1 MSSFVTNLNSSTAQ
15 EIVNWVMTADG
26 RQVGYVHTADM
37 TQLDFSVGKFDQTRR
52 NCRQLV
58 ASCIGLHTADADSTG
73 QMSRV
78 VDSWSAMLPCV
89 CGLFGHYKL
98 FIYLLTYITTCLDLY
113 RRHAEGRKFKLRF
126 VYIFV
131 YFRQSLVFYAFYYC
145 ESYFEVLPTS
155 LSVDC

>member
-113 RRHAEGRKFKLRF
+113 GVPKAGNSNCDLFTYLFTF
-126 VYIFV
+126 VN
-131 YFRQSLVFYAFYYC
+131 R
-145 ESYFEVLPTS
+145 
-155 LSVDC
+155 